1 MLQLIAGVDEAGRG
15 SLAGP
20 VVASAV
26 ILSPDSPIKD
36 LRDSKKLSEKKR
48 ELLYDEIVNNS
59 LSIGIGIVHEND
71 IEEINIL
78 QATYKAMRLALERL
92 RRKPHEAL
100 IDGFALPDQVI
111 KNKGVIRG
119 DNKIPEI
126 SAASIIAKVT
136 RDRIMKNY
144 SLVFPNYG
152 FHSNKGYGTKDHIS
166 FLKKH
171 LACPIHRKT
180 FSPVSDYMPTL
191 SNIIKYKSITEWS
204 LGLASRE
211 LVRKDHRIIDV
222 YKNELNNNFDLITQ
236 KGDTVV
242 FSKVF
247 SIIGMEPNSE
257 KKIIQS
263 QIENIKMEMFN
274 YGLNKKYKCR
284 FDIITVVYN
293 YGPPKIEFEKEIIS
307 LKKISTCLSH

>member
-26 ILSPDSPIKD
+26 ILLPDRPIKD

-48 ELLYDEIVNNS
+48 DLLYDEIVSNS
-59 LSIGIGIVHEND
+59 LSVGIGIVHEND

-78 QATYKAMRLALERL
+78 KATHKAMRIALGML
-92 RRKPHEAL
+92 TRKPHEAL
-100 IDGFALPDQVI
+100 IDGFPLPDQVI

-180 FSPVSDYMPTL
+180 FSPVSDYMPAL
-191 SNIIKYKSITEWS
+191 SNIIKSKAITEWS
-204 LGLASRE
+204 VGLASRE

-222 YKNELNNNFDLITQ
+222 YTNQLHKSNFDVITQ
-236 KGDTVV
+236 KGKVVV
-242 FSKVF
+242 FSKIF
-247 SIIGMEPNSE
+247 SIIREKPNT
-257 KKIIQS
+257 KKRIIQS
-263 QIENIKMEMFN
+263 QIENIKKEMFN
-274 YGLNKKYKCR
+274 YGLNKTYKCR
-284 FDIITVVYN
+284 FDIITVIYDS
-293 YGPPKIEFEKEIIS
+293 GLPKIEFEKEIIS
-307 LKKISTCLSH
+307 L